1 MCPPAGS
8 ADRPDVVLVHGVGV
22 GPESFA
28 ATRAALSAAGRRVHG
43 VVRPGYGR
51 GEHAMDL
58 EAQVDLVLEG
68 LDHVLEGLDVVLD
81 GFGGVVDAVDRRAS
95 PSGPS
100 SNWTARPAAWV
111 GVSGGATLGVIAAT
125 RRPAGI
131 TVAVLHEP
139 LVGSVAPELQAM
151 IRRGADRLAADRAAE
166 HHDGQRGADG
176 QRAVDYMT
184 GLVGADCWQLLGP
197 DGRAA
202 VEARS
207 ALIACEV
214 PRFAR
219 FEPPAVPSDGA
230 VRVVITVG
238 ERSPAVRH
246 DAARR
251 AADLLHGS
259 VHVIADVGHLPQV
272 EAPTEFAEL
281 IEALT

>member
-1 MCPPAGS
+1 MCPLPDS

-28 ATRAALSAAGRRVHG
+28 VTQAALRAAGRRVHG

-58 EAQVDLVLEG
+58 DQQVDRVMN
-68 LDHVLEGLDVVLD
+68 
-81 GFGGVVDAVDRRAS
+81 AVDLPAS
-95 PSGPS
+95 S
-100 SNWTARPAAWV
+100 SWEGRPAWV

-131 TVAVLHEP
+131 SVAILHEP
-139 LVGSVAPELQAM
+139 LVGSAAPELHAM
-151 IRRGADRLAADRAAE
+151 IRRGAERLDADR
-166 HHDGQRGADG
+166 HDVDARRG
-176 QRAVDYMT
+176 RAVEYMI
-184 GLVGADCWQLLGP
+184 GLVGTEGWEMLGP

-202 VEARS
+202 VEARA

-214 PRFAR
+214 PRFAC
-219 FEPPAVPSDGA
+219 FEPGPVSSDGA

-259 VHVIADVGHLPQV
+259 VHVIAGVGHLPQV

>member
-1 MCPPAGS
+1 MCPQPGS

-28 ATRAALSAAGRRVHG
+28 VTQAALRAAGRRVHG

-58 EAQVDLVLEG
+58 EAQVDLVIEG
-68 LDHVLEGLDVVLD
+68 IDFVL
-81 GFGGVVDAVDRRAS
+81 DAVDLPR
-95 PSGPS
+95 S
-100 SNWTARPAAWV
+100 SSREGRPAVWV
-111 GVSGGATLGVIAAT
+111 GVSGGATLGVIAAI
-125 RRPAGI
+125 RRPAAI
-131 TVAVLHEP
+131 SVAVLHEP
-139 LVGSVAPELQAM
+139 LVGSAAPELHAM
-151 IRRGADRLAADRAAE
+151 IRRGADRLAADRHEAGDDADE
-166 HHDGQRGADG
+166 RRG
-176 QRAVDYMT
+176 RAVEYMT
-184 GLVGADCWQLLGP
+184 GLVGAQGWEMLGL

-202 VEARS
+202 VEARA

-219 FEPPAVPSDGA
+219 FEPGPVPFDGA

-259 VHVIADVGHLPQV
+259 VHVIAGVGHLPQV

>member
-1 MCPPAGS
+1 MDLS
-8 ADRPDVVLVHGVGV
+8 EQVDRIIDSVVL
-22 GPESFA
+22 
-28 ATRAALSAAGRRVHG
+28 
-43 VVRPGYGR
+43 RP
-51 GEHAMDL
+51 
-58 EAQVDLVLEG
+58 
-68 LDHVLEGLDVVLD
+68 
-81 GFGGVVDAVDRRAS
+81 S
-95 PSGPS
+95 SSGPS
-100 SNWTARPAAWV
+100 SNRTARQAAWV

-139 LVGSVAPELQAM
+139 LVGSAAPGLQAM
-151 IRRGADRLAADRAAE
+151 IRRGADRLAAVRPDE
-166 HHDGQRGADG
+166 QHGADG
-176 QRAVDYMT
+176 QRAVEYMT
-184 GLVGADCWQLLGP
+184 GLVGVDCWQLLGR

-219 FEPPAVPSDGA
+219 FEPGAVPPDAG

-259 VHVIADVGHLPQV
+259 VHVIAGVGHLPQV

>member
-1 MCPPAGS
+1 MCPLAGS
-8 ADRPDVVLVHGVGV
+8 DDRPDVVLVHGVGV

-43 VVRPGYGR
+43 VVRPGYGL

-58 EAQVDLVLEG
+58 NDQVDP
-68 LDHVLEGLDVVLD
+68 VLD
-81 GFGGVVDAVDRRAS
+81 GLDRLTHAVDLR
-95 PSGPS
+95 PS
-100 SNWTARPAAWV
+100 SWPSSIGTAPAAAWV

-125 RRPAGI
+125 RRPAAI
-131 TVAVLHEP
+131 SVAVLHEP
-139 LVGSVAPELQAM
+139 LIGSAAPELHAM
-151 IRRGADRLAADRAAE
+151 IRHGADRLAAGS
-166 HHDGQRGADG
+166 HDGREDADRSRA
-176 QRAVDYMT
+176 RAVEYMT
-184 GLVGADCWQLLGP
+184 GLVGAEIWEMLGP
-197 DGRAA
+197 EGRAA
-202 VEARS
+202 VEARA

-219 FEPPAVPSDGA
+219 FEPSPIPADGE

-251 AADLLHGS
+251 AADLLYGS
-259 VHVIADVGHLPQV
+259 VHVIPAVGHLPQV
-272 EAPTEFAEL
+272 EASTEFAEL

>member
-28 ATRAALSAAGRRVHG
+28 VTRAALAAAGRRVHG

-58 EAQVDLVLEG
+58 EAQVDLVLERAD
-68 LDHVLEGLDVVLD
+68 LVLERADLVAERADRGPE
-81 GFGGVVDAVDRRAS
+81 GVDRGES
-95 PSGPS
+95 SSGPS
-100 SNWTARPAAWV
+100 ANRTARPAAWV

-139 LVGSVAPELQAM
+139 LVGSAAPELQAM
-151 IRRGADRLAADRAAE
+151 IRSGADRLAAGRP
-166 HHDGQRGADG
+166 DGQRGADG
-176 QRAVDYMT
+176 QRAVEYMT
-184 GLVGADCWQLLGP
+184 GLVGVDCWQLLGP

-202 VEARS
+202 VEARA

-219 FEPPAVPSDGA
+219 FEPPPAPSDGA

-259 VHVIADVGHLPQV
+259 VHVIAGVGHLPQV
-272 EAPTEFAEL
+272 EAPTAFAEL

>member
-1 MCPPAGS
+1 MFPLADS
-8 ADRPDVVLVHGVGV
+8 DDRPDVVLVHGVGV

-28 ATRAALSAAGRRVHG
+28 ATQAALSAAGRRVHG
-43 VVRPGYGR
+43 VVRPGYGL

-58 EAQVDLVLEG
+58 EVQVDLII
-68 LDHVLEGLDVVLD
+68 
-81 GFGGVVDAVDRRAS
+81 DAVDLRP
-95 PSGPS
+95 PSRPS
-100 SNWTARPAAWV
+100 SSRPAAAWV

-125 RRPAGI
+125 RRPAAI
-131 TVAVLHEP
+131 SVAVLHEP
-139 LVGSVAPELQAM
+139 LIGSAAPELHAM
-151 IRRGADRLAADRAAE
+151 IRHGADRLGAGAHQPDDADRRRA
-166 HHDGQRGADG
+166 
-176 QRAVDYMT
+176 RAVEYMS
-184 GLVGADCWQLLGP
+184 GLVGAEGWELLGP
-197 DGRAA
+197 EGRAA
-202 VEARS
+202 VEARA

-219 FEPPAVPSDGA
+219 FEPSPVPPDDA

-259 VHVIADVGHLPQV
+259 VHVVPAVGHLPQV
-272 EAPTEFAEL
+272 EASTEFAEL

>member
-1 MCPPAGS
+1 MCPLS
-8 ADRPDVVLVHGVGV
+8 DSDDRPDVVLVHGVGV

-58 EAQVDLVLEG
+58 EAQVDLVI
-68 LDHVLEGLDVVLD
+68 D
-81 GFGGVVDAVDRRAS
+81 GFDHLTDEVDPHVASTGDR
-95 PSGPS
+95 
-100 SNWTARPAAWV
+100 RPAAWV

-131 TVAVLHEP
+131 AVAVLHEP
-139 LVGSVAPELQAM
+139 LVGSAAPELHAM
-151 IRRGADRLAADRAAE
+151 IRRGADRLATAP
-166 HHDGQRGADG
+166 HDGQDDVDGLFDADG
-176 QRAVDYMT
+176 LRDRALEYMT
-184 GLVGADCWQLLGP
+184 GLVGPDGWRMLGP
-197 DGRAA
+197 EGRAA

-219 FEPPAVPSDGA
+219 FEPRPVPPDGA

-251 AADLLHGS
+251 AAELLHGS
-259 VHVIADVGHLPQV
+259 VHVIPGVGHLPQV
-272 EAPTEFAEL
+272 EAPTAFAEL
-281 IEALT
+281 IEAIT

>member
-1 MCPPAGS
+1 MCPLS
-8 ADRPDVVLVHGVGV
+8 DSDDRPDVVLVHGVGV

-58 EAQVDLVLEG
+58 EAQVDLVI
-68 LDHVLEGLDVVLD
+68 D
-81 GFGGVVDAVDRRAS
+81 GFDHLLDEVVPHVASTGVR
-95 PSGPS
+95 
-100 SNWTARPAAWV
+100 RPAAWV

-131 TVAVLHEP
+131 AVAVLHEP
-139 LVGSVAPELQAM
+139 LVGSAAPELHAM
-151 IRRGADRLAADRAAE
+151 IRRGADRLATAP
-166 HHDGQRGADG
+166 HDGQDDVDGLFDADG
-176 QRAVDYMT
+176 LFDVDGLRDRALEYMT
-184 GLVGADCWQLLGP
+184 GLVGPDGWRMLGLE
-197 DGRAA
+197 GRAA

-219 FEPPAVPSDGA
+219 FEPRPVPPDGA

-251 AADLLHGS
+251 AAKLWHGS
-259 VHVIADVGHLPQV
+259 VHVIPGVGHLPQV
-272 EAPTEFAEL
+272 EAPTAFAEL
-281 IEALT
+281 IEAIT

>member
-1 MCPPAGS
+1 MCPLS
-8 ADRPDVVLVHGVGV
+8 DSDDRPDVVLVHGVGV

-58 EAQVDLVLEG
+58 EAQVDLVI
-68 LDHVLEGLDVVLD
+68 D
-81 GFGGVVDAVDRRAS
+81 GFDQLTDQVDPHVASIGDR
-95 PSGPS
+95 
-100 SNWTARPAAWV
+100 RPAAWV

-131 TVAVLHEP
+131 AVAVLHEP
-139 LVGSVAPELQAM
+139 LVGSAAPELHAM
-151 IRRGADRLAADRAAE
+151 IRRGADRLATAP
-166 HHDGQRGADG
+166 HDGQDDVDGQFDADG
-176 QRAVDYMT
+176 PFDADGLRDRALEYMT
-184 GLVGADCWQLLGP
+184 GLVGPDGWRMLGP
-197 DGRAA
+197 EGRAA

-219 FEPPAVPSDGA
+219 FEPRSVPPDGA

-251 AADLLHGS
+251 AAELLHGS
-259 VHVIADVGHLPQV
+259 VHVIPGVGHLPQV
-272 EAPTEFAEL
+272 EAPTAFAEL
-281 IEALT
+281 IEAIT